1 MKCMGR
7 GKPGPW
13 SRTLWWQGLSLA
25 LLSPAWAEAAAEA
38 NEPVPASPQALQRVE
53 VQGQAQRGARSVLQ
67 APQSTASRLGLS
79 PLETAASIEVLDVE
93 RLRARGDASV
103 AELVSR
109 STGLAAL
116 GSPGSG
122 STYSSRGFSGNDSV
136 AQAEDGLRMATASGT
151 QSSPADSFGYERIEI
166 LRGPASVLFG
176 DGAIGGLINL
186 VRKSPGREARS
197 ELTAGLGTDG
207 EYRLGLGLGRPLGEQ
222 LGLRLD
228 ALAKGGDGFVARGQ
242 HRNRKLMSL
251 LRWQATPDLR
261 VDLSLDIHR
270 DSPTAY
276 FGSPLKNGQLWS
288 ELRGENYNISDAIW
302 RMDQE
307 RARARLDWQLAEGLA
322 ARVVAYRFEA
332 DRRWQNLE
340 EYALSADAQ
349 TVQRSGYL
357 GIAHEL
363 RQNGLRAELLGQG
376 GQGGPGARLNWS
388 LGAERMDL
396 RFQHANDLYDTKTVS
411 SVPLHGFDPG
421 RYIAAAELL
430 PRNRS
435 QTEQLA
441 LFAEA
446 DWQPLDGW
454 HLSAGLRRDRSV
466 VDRQILSPKPDAWS
480 GRFTPT
486 AWRLGTVWQ
495 LSPAQSLYGQLSSG
509 TDPVGTIATLS
520 KANAALRLTEGRQA
534 EVGFKQG
541 GAELEWTAALFQ
553 IAKTHILTP
562 DPKNPRESVQGGR
575 LRSRG
580 LELGLAWTPAP
591 GWRLDANASLLRA
604 RYTEL
609 FDSAGL
615 SLAGKRAPNVAERLA
630 NLWLS
635 RQQGDFDLGAGL
647 RHVGQRY
654 TSTAN
659 TQSLPGYT
667 VLDASLGW
675 RFSRQGAL
683 RLQLRNLGDRLYA
696 TSTYTASQAMLGK
709 PRSADLVLDYR
720 FD

>member
-1 MKCMGR
+1 MKTILQGR
-7 GKPGPW
+7 LGA
-13 SRTLWWQGLSLA
+13 RQLSL
-25 LLSPAWAEAAAEA
+25 LGAAALSSCA
-38 NEPVPASPQALQRVE
+38 ALAQASPNTADVAAPLLNSLGT
-53 VQGQAQRGARSVLQ
+53 VQVRGQAQKSLLQ
-67 APQSTASRLGLS
+67 TPQSTASRLGLS
-79 PLETAASIEVLDVE
+79 PLETAASIEVLEVD

-109 STGLAAL
+109 STGLAAQ

-151 QSSPADSFGYERIEI
+151 QSSPGDSFGYERIEI

-261 VDLSLDIHR
+261 LDLSLDIHR

-276 FGSPLKNGQLWS
+276 FGSPLKNGQLWA

-340 EYALSADAQ
+340 EYALSPDAQ

-421 RYIAAAELL
+421 HYIAAAELL

-441 LFAEA
+441 VFAEA

-534 EVGFKQG
+534 EVGFKQA
-541 GAELEWTAALFQ
+541 GAVLEWTVALFQ

-635 RQQGDFDLGAGL
+635 RQQGEFDLGAGL

-654 TSTAN
+654 TNTAN

-696 TSTYTASQAMLGK
+696 SSTYTASQAMLGK

>member
-1 MKCMGR
+1 MKTLQGR
-7 GKPGPW
+7 PGA
-13 SRTLWWQGLSLA
+13 RHLSLLGAAA
-25 LLSPAWAEAAAEA
+25 LASCAAVAQTRPPAADAEA
-38 NEPVPASPQALQRVE
+38 PTPISLRTVQI
-53 VQGQAQRGARSVLQ
+53 QGQAQRSVLQ
-67 APQSTASRLGLS
+67 TPQSTASRLGLS
-79 PLETAASIEVLDVE
+79 PLETAASVEVLEVD

-151 QSSPADSFGYERIEI
+151 QSGPADSFGYERIEI
-166 LRGPASVLFG
+166 LRGPASVLYG

-186 VRKSPGREARS
+186 VRKAPGREARS

-242 HRNRKLMSL
+242 HRNRKLMSM

-261 VDLSLDIHR
+261 LDLSLDIHR
-270 DSPTAY
+270 DSPSAY
-276 FGSPLKNGQLWS
+276 YGAPLKNGQLWA

-307 RARARLDWQLAEGLA
+307 RARARLDWRLSEGLA

-349 TVQRSGYL
+349 TVRRSGYL

-376 GQGGPGARLNWS
+376 GQGGRLNWS

-396 RFQHANDLYDTKTVS
+396 RFQHANDLYEYKTVT

-454 HLSAGLRRDRSV
+454 HVSAGLRRDRSEV
-466 VDRQILSPKPDAWS
+466 ERQILSPKPDAWS

-495 LSPAQSLYGQLSSG
+495 LNPAQSLYGQLSSG

-520 KANAALRLTEGRQA
+520 KASANLRLTEGRQA
-534 EVGFKQG
+534 EVGFKQA
-541 GAELEWTAALFQ
+541 GAELEWSAALFQ

-591 GWRLDANASLLRA
+591 GWRVDANTSLLRA

-615 SLAGKRAPNVAERLA
+615 SLAGKRPPNVAERLA

-647 RHVGQRY
+647 RHVGQRS
-654 TSTAN
+654 TNTAN

-696 TSTYTASQAMLGK
+696 SSTYTANQAMLGK